1 MSEPRPIGAALL
13 AAAESPFGLRFIE
26 HDGRVL
32 YTPYRTLL
40 AEACTIAHALQSR
53 GCERGDRV
61 ALVVPEVSGFVE
73 AFFGIISA
81 GLVPVPLC
89 PPAQAGD
96 IATFTRQSRHII
108 QAARAS
114 AIITTPDVAPLL
126 DAGVANESS
135 TAAPQAPAV
144 LLLDALKAGGSLSA
158 PVPLPLEAIA
168 LLQFTSGSTALP
180 KGVVLTHR
188 NIAANVAAILGPS
201 GLDAR
206 EGDVAVS
213 WLPLYHDMG
222 LIGMLL
228 SSLYAPAEA
237 VLMSPVLFLKRP
249 SAWLDA
255 ISTYGGTV
263 SFAPNFAYELCRRR
277 VKTSQ
282 LEALHLSRWRVAGCG
297 AEPIRPDTLLQFAE
311 YFAPTGFKATSFLP
325 SYGLA
330 EHSLAVSFAQ
340 GGLHVDLVDAEQL
353 VRDSIAAPVVNGS
366 PAVRIVRCGEG
377 FPGHEIRIVD
387 EDFNPLPER
396 HVGAIVAKGPSVMQG
411 YFEQPEATA
420 STLRDGWLLTG
431 DLGYLADSA
440 LYVCGRT
447 KDLIIRQ
454 GRKYYPPDIE
464 ASLADIEGIALSGVV
479 VFAVNHVEAADEVV
493 AVLETRAGG
502 RSPGI
507 EDAVRRRVRETAGLE
522 IDRVV
527 LTAPGTIPR
536 TTSGKV
542 RRSETRDRL
551 EAGTLVR

>member
-1 MSEPRPIGAALL
+1 VNARHTIGRAL
-13 AAAESPFGLRFIE
+13 AAAAGSPFGLRFIE
-26 HDGRVL
+26 HDGRTL
-32 YTPYRTLL
+32 HTPYSDLL
-40 AEACTIAHALQSR
+40 ADACAIGGALRAR
-53 GCERGDRV
+53 GLVEGDRV
-61 ALVVPEVSGFVE
+61 ALVVPEVAGFAH
-73 AFFGIISA
+73 AFFGIVAA

-96 IATFTRQSRHII
+96 LATFTKQSRHII
-108 QAARAS
+108 DASRAAAVV
-114 AIITTPDVAPLL
+114 TTPEVAPLL
-126 DAGVANESS
+126 EQDAALTMVLDDLRQG
-135 TAAPQAPAV
+135 PALSEPV
-144 LLLDALKAGGSLSA
+144 SLPLDAT
-158 PVPLPLEAIA
+158 A
-168 LLQFTSGSTALP
+168 LLQFTSGSTSLP
-180 KGVVLTHR
+180 KGVVLSHS

-206 EGDVAVS
+206 DGDVAVS

-228 SSLYAPAEA
+228 SSVYAPADA
-237 VLMSPVLFLKRP
+237 VIMSPVLFLKRP

-282 LEALHLSRWRVAGCG
+282 LETFDLSRWRVAGCG
-297 AEPIRPDTLLQFAE
+297 AEPIRPDTLTQFAE
-311 YFAPTGFKATSFLP
+311 YFAASGFKASSFLP

-330 EHSLAVSFAQ
+330 EHSLAVTFAH
-340 GGLHVDLVDAEQL
+340 GGLHVDVVDADRL
-353 VRDSIAAPVVNGS
+353 VRESRAVPVVNGS
-366 PAVRIVRCGEG
+366 PSVRVVRCGRGFPGHAVRIVD
-377 FPGHEIRIVD
+377 D
-387 EDFNPLPER
+387 EFRDLPER
-396 HVGAIVAKGPSVMQG
+396 FVGSIIVRGPSLMQG
-411 YFEQPEATA
+411 YFEQPDATA
-420 STLRDGWLLTG
+420 AALHDGWLLTG
-431 DLGYLADSA
+431 DLGYMADGD

-454 GRKYYPPDIE
+454 GRKYHPPDIE
-464 ASLADIEGIALSGVV
+464 SSLADLQGVALSGVV
-479 VFAVNHVEAADEVV
+479 VFAVSRVEEPDEVV

-502 RSPGI
+502 RAAEI
-507 EDAVRRRVRETAGLE
+507 EDAVRRRVRESAGLE

>member
-1 MSEPRPIGAALL
+1 VSIDRTIGDALRR
-13 AAAESPFGLRFIE
+13 AAESPFGLRFIE
-26 HDGRVL
+26 HDGRMVVV
-32 YTPYRTLL
+32 TYRELL
-40 AEACTIAHALQSR
+40 AQACVVGGALRAAGYQP
-53 GCERGDRV
+53 GDRV
-61 ALVVPEVSGFVE
+61 ALVVPEVSAFVT
-73 AFFGIISA
+73 AFFGIIAA

-96 IATFTRQSRHII
+96 VATFTRQSTHII
-108 QAARAS
+108 DASRAV
-114 AIITTPDVAPLL
+114 AVLTTADVEPLL
-126 DAGVANESS
+126 T
-135 TAAPQAPAV
+135 TASGSVSPKFHRLDT
-144 LLLDALKAGGSLSA
+144 LLATNTPLAE
-158 PVPLPLEAIA
+158 PTPLPLDAVA

-180 KGVVLTHR
+180 KGVVLSHG
-188 NIAANVAAILGPS
+188 NISANVRAILGPS

-228 SSLYAPAEA
+228 SSLYAPADA

-277 VKTSQ
+277 VKSSQ
-282 LEALHLSRWRVAGCG
+282 LAALDLSRWRVAGCG
-297 AEPIRPDTLLQFAE
+297 AEPIRPDTLMQFAE
-311 YFAPTGFKATSFLP
+311 YFAPAGFAASSFLP

-330 EHSLAVSFAQ
+330 EHALAVTFAH
-340 GGLHVDLVDAEQL
+340 GGLQVDVVDAERL
-353 VRDSIAAPVVNGS
+353 VRESVAMPVAEGGT
-366 PAVRIVRCGEG
+366 PVRVVRCGTT
-377 FPGHEIRIVD
+377 FPEHELRIVD
-387 EDFNPLPER
+387 EAFATLPER
-396 HVGAIVAKGPSVMQG
+396 HVGAIVARGPSVMQG
-411 YFEQPEATA
+411 YFEQPDATA
-420 STLRDGWLLTG
+420 ATLHDGWLLTG
-431 DLGYLADSA
+431 DLGYLADGA
-440 LYVCGRT
+440 LYVCGRS

-454 GRKYYPPDIE
+454 GRKYHPPDLE
-464 ASLADIEGIALSGVV
+464 ASLADLQGVAISGVV
-479 VFAVNHVEAADEVV
+479 VFGVDRLESADEVV
-493 AVLETRAGG
+493 AVVETRAGG
-502 RSPGI
+502 RGAEV
-507 EDAVRRRVRETAGLE
+507 EDAIRRRVRETAGLE